1 METFDDI
8 TCEEYNEAFG
18 TDAEAFVEWM
28 NTIEE
33 LMVEGVNADLRE
45 LAEMGDA

>member
-8 TCEEYNEAFG
+8 TCEEYNAAFG
-18 TDAEAFVEWM
+18 TDEQAFAEWM